1 MTTIGNRPQT
11 ERRLPWREEAALLG
25 REAGLPAVAALL
37 LMTALSVALGFLVTK
52 GFGGAVAR
60 ADVEV
65 AEALVAGRTSTM
77 TAVTG
82 AATVLADSLNVAL
95 LWAAAM
101 AVAAWRTKSLRASFF
116 LLTAIGGEKLT
127 YLFTGTIVGRPR
139 PSVDAIGIV
148 HATHSFPSGHVGS
161 AIVLYGGIAI
171 AVLWHDA
178 ATRGRWRPLALRV
191 GLGLGVL
198 AVAALVA
205 YSRMYRGHHFLSD
218 VIWGAALG
226 VIWIVLGWR
235 WVLRGHGAP
244 PLR

>member
-1 MTTIGNRPQT
+1 VRTIGDRAET
-11 ERRLPWREEAALLG
+11 GRRLPWREEAAALG
-25 REAGLPAVAALL
+25 REAGIPGAVALAV
-37 LMTALSVALGFLVTK
+37 MTALSVALGFLVTK
-52 GFGGAVAR
+52 GLGGSVVR
-60 ADVEV
+60 ADVDV
-65 AEALVAGRTSTM
+65 AEALVAARTSTM

-95 LWAAAM
+95 LWVAAM
-101 AVAAWRTKSLRASFF
+101 AVAAWRTRSLRASFF

-139 PSVDAIGIV
+139 PSVEALGTV

-161 AIVLYGGIAI
+161 AIVLYGGIVIAI
-171 AVLWHDA
+171 LWHDA

-191 GLGLGVL
+191 ALGLAVL
-198 AVAALVA
+198 
-205 YSRMYRGHHFLSD
+205 GD

-244 PLR
+244 PAR